1 MTRDD
6 SPTPPTSEDVEVT
19 ARTEPVQRKKLGR
32 LTLAIIAA
40 AGLGLLASPLWGPP
54 VLRHSAFFKV
64 RRVEIVGVRY
74 LAPSDILGWLHVDT
88 TASVW
93 DPTAPLTSRI
103 ERHPAIQNAVIHR
116 KLPGTLV
123 VDVTERVPVALV
135 PAADGF
141 RVYDA
146 HGVQLP
152 IDLTRV
158 SVDAPV
164 LALRDVPLLRLL
176 GSMKSGL
183 PSLYARVNTVRR
195 VAPGELLLELKDEP
209 VRVMEDVTLDRLADL
224 EPVEKDLH
232 RRQVRVAEIDLR
244 YRDQVIARLQ

>member
-6 SPTPPTSEDVEVT
+6 ALPSVSAGADDAERP
-19 ARTEPVQRKKLGR
+19 EPRQPRR
-32 LTLAIIAA
+32 PRR
-40 AGLGLLASPLWGPP
+40 LGLALAAFCVVALLVSPLWGPL
-54 VLRHSAFFKV
+54 VLRHLAFFKV
-64 RRVEIVGVRY
+64 RRVEIVGARY

-93 DPTAPLTSRI
+93 DQTAPLTTRI
-103 ERHPAIQNAVIHR
+103 ERHPAIQSAVIHR

-123 VDVTERVPVALV
+123 IDVTERVPVALV
-135 PAADGF
+135 PATDGF
-141 RVYDA
+141 RAFDA
-146 HGVQLP
+146 SGVQLP

-164 LALRDVPLLRLL
+164 LAQRDVPLLRLL

-183 PSLYARVNTVRR
+183 PALYARVNTVRR
-195 VAPGELLLELKDEP
+195 AGPGELLLELKDEP

-224 EPVEKDLH
+224 EPVENDLH